1 MARRMNASAITL
13 LGIGGLFVAYTF
25 RDRLGFSA
33 NEEPSLLGKLVSKL
47 RGTASV
53 PEEAGDSVNP
63 EDVVSKF
70 RPSDLEQVDVERTG
84 ITVDVI
90 PVLPSS
96 RRTSA
101 QRGADFLVKSMQT
114 PVVNDGPFGPGVSD
128 VGIAQVNPYNY
139 NLDAEDFLGFNATAV
154 GQEITNPKVKG
165 MATHLP
171 KCCYPN
177 DYPDI
182 ASRDIKLDDVE
193 GAINR
198 KGDLARLSHA
208 NKTMHDT
215 LPPDLNDAY
224 SDGTSTMTLSQWMT
238 THQVERISD
247 TQVRAIA
254 ISGGQDALLRRV

>member
-1 MARRMNASAITL
+1 
-13 LGIGGLFVAYTF
+13 
-25 RDRLGFSA
+25 
-33 NEEPSLLGKLVSKL
+33 
-47 RGTASV
+47 
-53 PEEAGDSVNP
+53 
-63 EDVVSKF
+63 
-70 RPSDLEQVDVERTG
+70 
-84 ITVDVI
+84 
-90 PVLPSS
+90 
-96 RRTSA
+96 
-101 QRGADFLVKSMQT
+101 MQT

-128 VGIAQVNPYNY
+128 VRVAKVNPYDY
-139 NLDAEDFLGFNATAV
+139 SLDAEDFLNFNATAV

-182 ASRDIKLDDVE
+182 ASKEIQLEDVE

-198 KGDLARLSHA
+198 KGDLARLSHKD
-208 NKTMHDT
+208 KTMHDT